1 MKVRIGIS
9 HAAYFLPEQIDDVR
23 NWAGRTGHT
32 VATVARLEQ
41 RGVRYFR
48 DAGSQTA
55 FSLAAQAIGSL
66 VDVCSPAPETIDA
79 LVYVHT
85 LQGSIAP
92 PPFSLPGLL
101 CERFG
106 FEYADAF
113 SFAQQHCAS
122 SLGALRI
129 IHAMFTARP
138 AMNRVLLVG
147 ADVMP
152 LAADRLMEA
161 GGILSDGA
169 CAVLIERDAGINHL
183 LSLAFHASGD
193 GWRGALDGDEPHVAA
208 QYFLVARRL
217 IMQVARDADI
227 PVSGIQR
234 ILPSH
239 LDLPAW
245 HRVVESLGL
254 PATCLFADNFARV
267 GHTTV
272 SDAFI
277 DLVDCYDL
285 VPGKP
290 FLLYAR
296 GIGGF
301 SAAALFMR

>member
-23 NWAGRTGHT
+23 SWAGRTGHPA
-32 VATVARLEQ
+32 ATVARLEQ

-48 DAGSQTA
+48 EAGNQTA
-55 FSLAAQAIGSL
+55 FSLAAQAIGTL
-66 VDVCSPAPETIDA
+66 VDACALAPDTIDA

-106 FEYADAF
+106 FECADAF

-122 SLGALRI
+122 SLGALRVI
-129 IHAMFTARP
+129 RAMFAARP
-138 AMNRVLLVG
+138 AMKRVLLVG

-152 LAADRLMEA
+152 LDADRLMEA

-169 CAVLIERDAGINHL
+169 CAVLIERDAGANHL
-183 LSLAFHASGD
+183 LSLAFHATGD

-208 QYFLVARRL
+208 QSFLVARQL
-217 IMQVARDADI
+217 IKQVTRNVGI

-245 HRVVESLGL
+245 HRVIASLGL
-254 PATCLFADNFARV
+254 PPTCLFADNFARI

-272 SDAFI
+272 SDPFI
-277 DLVDCYDL
+277 DLLDCNDL

-296 GIGGF
+296 GVGGF